1 MPTPQNISWLRLS
14 TEAAAIILSILVAF
28 MIDAW
33 WDDVQQRKH
42 LETVLASLEAG
53 FTENIALIDLNIDYV
68 STDRQRVQRFI
79 DMTPGEAAKIPPEQ
93 TFGILEAIWRPGTNE
108 NNSSLLISI
117 LDAENINLLSDNA
130 LQEAIARWRTQ
141 IDELDE
147 RAGQLAIN
155 EGEAL
160 LALGRYP
167 QIGVVLA
174 HAEDEN
180 SRSLSGLSGDVM
192 RQARE
197 DNELMAI
204 AARKAFQG
212 QIHLQTLRLQRE
224 QAVAVIGL
232 IQIARNRVR

>member
-1 MPTPQNISWLRLS
+1 MPSTQNISWLRLS
-14 TEAAAIILSILVAF
+14 AEAAAIILSILVAF

-53 FTENIALIDLNIDYV
+53 FTENVVLIDQNIDYV
-68 STDRQRVQRFI
+68 TTDRNRVQRFI
-79 DMTPGEAAKIPPEQ
+79 DMTPDEAAKIPPEQ
-93 TFGILEAIWRPGTNE
+93 TFSILEAIWRPGTNE

-117 LDAENINLLSDNA
+117 LDAENINLLGNNA
-130 LQEAIARWRTQ
+130 LQEAVARWRTQ
-141 IDELDE
+141 IDELAE

-180 SRSLSGLSGDVM
+180 SRNLTGLSGDIM
-192 RQARE
+192 RRVRE
-197 DNELMAI
+197 DNEFMAI

-212 QIHLQTLRLQRE
+212 QIHLQTLRAQRE
-224 QAVAVIGL
+224 QADAVIGL
-232 IQIARNRVR
+232 LQIARDRLR

>member
-1 MPTPQNISWLRLS
+1 
-14 TEAAAIILSILVAF
+14 

-53 FTENIALIDLNIDYV
+53 FTENVVLIDLNIDYV
-68 STDRQRVQRFI
+68 KTARNRVQRFI

-93 TFGILEAIWRPGTNE
+93 TFSFLEAIWHLGTNE
-108 NNSSLLISI
+108 SNNSLLISI
-117 LDAENINLLSDNA
+117 LDAENINLLGDNA
-130 LQEAIARWRTQ
+130 LQEAVARWRIQ

-155 EGEAL
+155 EREAL
-160 LALGRYP
+160 LALGRHP
-167 QIGVVLA
+167 QIAAVLA
-174 HAEDEN
+174 HADEN
-180 SRSLSGLSGDVM
+180 SWSLSGDSM
-192 RQARE
+192 RQAQE

-212 QIHLQTLRLQRE
+212 QIHLQTLRHQRE
-224 QAVAVIGL
+224 QADAVIGL
-232 IQIARNRVR
+232 LQIARNRMR

>member
-1 MPTPQNISWLRLS
+1 
-14 TEAAAIILSILVAF
+14 

-53 FTENIALIDLNIDYV
+53 FTENMVLIDSNIDYV
-68 STDRQRVQRFI
+68 ATDRNRVQRFI
-79 DMTPGEAAKIPPEQ
+79 DMTPDEAAKIPREE
-93 TFGILEAIWRPGTNE
+93 TFSILKAIWRPGTNE

-117 LDAENINLLSDNA
+117 LDAENINLLGDIA

-160 LALGRYP
+160 LVLGRYP

-174 HAEDEN
+174 HAEDEK
-180 SRSLSGLSGDVM
+180 SRALSGLSGDVM

-212 QIHLQTLRLQRE
+212 QIHLQTLRDQRE
-224 QAVAVIGL
+224 QADAVIGL
-232 IQIARNRVR
+232 IQAARNRLR

>member
-1 MPTPQNISWLRLS
+1 MPSAQNISWLRLS

-53 FTENIALIDLNIDYV
+53 FTENITLIDQNIDYV
-68 STDRQRVQRFI
+68 TTDRNRVQRFI
-79 DMTPGEAAKIPPEQ
+79 DMTPDEAAKIPPEE
-93 TFGILEAIWRPGTNE
+93 TFSILEAIWRPGTNE

-117 LDAENINLLSDNA
+117 LDAENINLLGDNA

-167 QIGVVLA
+167 QVAAVLA
-174 HAEDEN
+174 HADDEN
-180 SRSLSGLSGDVM
+180 ARSLSGDIMV
-192 RQARE
+192 QARE

-212 QIHLQTLRLQRE
+212 QVHLQTLRRQRE
-224 QAVAVIGL
+224 QADAVIGL
-232 IQIARNRVR
+232 IQIARNRMR

>member
-1 MPTPQNISWLRLS
+1 MPINQNISWLRLS
-14 TEAAAIILSILVAF
+14 TEAAAIISSILVAF

-53 FTENIALIDLNIDYV
+53 FTENMVLIDSNIDYV
-68 STDRQRVQRFI
+68 ATDRNRVQRFI
-79 DMTPGEAAKIPPEQ
+79 DMTPDEAAKIPPEE
-93 TFGILEAIWRPGTNE
+93 TFSILEAIWRPGTNE

-117 LDAENINLLSDNA
+117 LDAENINLLGNIA

-141 IDELDE
+141 IDELEE

-160 LALGRYP
+160 LVLGRYP

-174 HAEDEN
+174 HAEDEK
-180 SRSLSGLSGDVM
+180 SRSLSNLSGDVM

-212 QIHLQTLRLQRE
+212 QIHLQTLRDQRE
-224 QAVAVIGL
+224 QADAVIGL
-232 IQIARNRVR
+232 IRIALNRK